1 MAQVD
6 ELLYLA
12 KASGLDQHFHDE
24 EFILEKAGFPGLSQH
39 VAEHA
44 KLLAKGHAL
53 SREFK
58 ASSLTVGDLFQFLA
72 YEMVMLHLL
81 EADREYFPF
90 INETEAADTD
100 AKQEA

>member
-1 MAQVD
+1 M
-6 ELLYLA
+6 
-12 KASGLDQHFHDE
+12 
-24 EFILEKAGFPGLSQH
+24 SQH

-44 KLLAKGHAL
+44 KLLARGHEL
-53 SREFK
+53 SQEFN

-72 YEMVMLHLL
+72 YEMVMLHML

-90 INETEAADTD
+90 INEAEAADTD